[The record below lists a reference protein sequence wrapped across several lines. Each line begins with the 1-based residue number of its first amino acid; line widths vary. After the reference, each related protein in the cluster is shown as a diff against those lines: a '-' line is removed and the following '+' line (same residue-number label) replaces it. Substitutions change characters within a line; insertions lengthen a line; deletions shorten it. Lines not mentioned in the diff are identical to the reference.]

1 MNIPDRLPNPPKY
14 EGSLCQKMTEEDWI
28 EYFAN
33 REKYDKAMS
42 ETEKKEILADL
53 QKVDYLLYGK
63 LKEAKVLAKKIP
75 MKPYLAF
82 CLKSTGGLKLLSTF
96 NLYEAKLEYPNEF

>member
-1 MNIPDRLPNPPKY
+1 MLIEKSMTRLC
-14 EGSLCQKMTEEDWI
+14 L
-28 EYFAN
+28 
-33 REKYDKAMS
+33 
-42 ETEKKEILADL
+42 
-53 QKVDYLLYGK
+53 K
-63 LKEAKVLAKKIP
+63 LKKRNIRRNRKIDFKRKIKRSKGSCKKIP

>member
-1 MNIPDRLPNPPKY
+1 MKIPDKLPNPPKY

-28 EYFAN
+28 EYFKC
-33 REKYDKAMS
+33 REKYDKPMS
-42 ETEKKEILADL
+42 EAEKKEILEETEIL
-53 QKVDYLLYGK
+53 TLNGK

>member
-33 REKYDKAMS
+33 REKYDRAMS
-42 ETEKKEILADL
+42 ETEKKEILEETEIL
-53 QKVDYLLYGK
+53 TLNGK

-75 MKPYLAF
+75 MKHIQMSFDLGSCFP
-82 CLKSTGGLKLLSTF
+82 STKR
-96 NLYEAKLEYPNEF
+96 EA